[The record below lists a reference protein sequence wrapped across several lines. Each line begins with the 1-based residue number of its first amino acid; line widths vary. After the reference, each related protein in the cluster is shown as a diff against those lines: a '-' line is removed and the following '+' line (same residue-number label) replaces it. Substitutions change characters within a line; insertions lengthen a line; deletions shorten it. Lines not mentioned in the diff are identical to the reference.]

1 MMEGRFM
8 KIAESVFFYIFW
20 FAWMFC
26 FISLLSVEFIP
37 SLVIQFYSRYFGLI
51 FSDDAYVS
59 LIATL
64 LWSSLTLTVAIM
76 MLIYYFFKGR
86 NSPQF

>member
-1 MMEGRFM
+1 M
-8 KIAESVFFYIFW
+8 KMAESVFFYIFW

-37 SLVIQFYSRYFGLI
+37 NFVMHLYSSYFGLI
-51 FSDDAYVS
+51 FSDDAYGS

-64 LWSSLTLTVAIM
+64 LWSSLTLTIAIM
-76 MLIYYFFKGR
+76 MLIYLFFKDR
-86 NSPQF
+86 DSNQF